1 MRLLIAVFALAA
13 LPALQA
19 AAQPDVK
26 AALAEWVTAVESGD
40 AERVVALYDNNAIF
54 FSTFAVKPM
63 KTQEARL
70 EYYKKAV
77 AEPNV
82 KIDVLESHPHV
93 YGNVAVNSGLYTF
106 HYTQDGEPMTIPARF
121 SFTYI
126 LRDGKWVIIDHHS
139 SKVPGTQAK

>member
-1 MRLLIAVFALAA
+1 MCLFLLALIVVFPLTAHTA
-13 LPALQA
+13 
-19 AAQPDVK
+19 PDVNM
-26 AALAEWVTAVESGD
+26 ALAEWVAAVESGD
-40 AERVVALYDNNAIF
+40 AGKVVALYDNDAIF

-77 AEPNV
+77 AEPDV

-106 HYTQDGEPMTIPARF
+106 HYTQDGEPMTVPARF